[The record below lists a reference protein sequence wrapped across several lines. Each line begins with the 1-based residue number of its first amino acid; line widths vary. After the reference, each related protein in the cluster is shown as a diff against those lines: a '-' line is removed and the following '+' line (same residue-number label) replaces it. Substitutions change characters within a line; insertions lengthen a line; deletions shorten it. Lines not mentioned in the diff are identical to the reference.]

1 MKYTFDHVHLVSK
14 DPTKTAE
21 FYEKTF
27 GFKLDKQNSFTLP
40 DGRKL
45 VSLNM
50 GGPALKISNPRPKSL
65 TSSKE
70 SLEHF
75 GLVVE
80 DLEKALAEMRKNGVN
95 VAQDITQVNPKM
107 RVAFVVT
114 PESVIIE
121 LMEVKG

>member
-14 DPTKTAE
+14 DPAKTAE

-27 GFKLDKQNSFTLP
+27 GFGKEGSFTLP

-45 VSLNM
+45 ISLSM
-50 GGPALKISNPRPKSL
+50 GGPTIKVSNPRPKAL
-65 TSSKE
+65 TPSNE

-75 GLVVE
+75 GVRTE
-80 DLEKALAEMRKNGVN
+80 NIEKALVELRKNGVN
-95 VAQDITQVNPKM
+95 VAQDITQVNPKT

-114 PESVIIE
+114 PENVLIE
-121 LMEVKG
+121 VMEVKS